1 METIAVFG
9 PFNQAMQ
16 AALQNSLS
24 AMRFHLVFS
33 PEIDQALLE
42 QADYVILRTLR
53 LDAPEIAHLNR
64 CKLIQRWG
72 AGFDTVDIAAAGKR
86 GIPVAVTAGMNAT
99 PVSEMALALM
109 LAVYRNVVPMTL
121 DAMDGTWSRESYAKR
136 SYTVSGKTVGI
147 YGIGN
152 IGRKVAALVKAF
164 GAEVIYY
171 DPFRLPENRER
182 ELGVT
187 FVDPDTLLKKAD
199 ILSLHAPLTEQTRNF
214 ICAETLAKM
223 KDGAVL
229 INTARE
235 ELVDYAAAAQ
245 ALRSGKLLGAGFDAI
260 EEDLVRS
267 NPFVGLKNVVLT
279 QHLGGN
285 TTDNA
290 VQMAR
295 RIAQQITAVRDGK
308 KLVKPHLV
316 NGDYL
321 QE

>member
-9 PFNQAMQ
+9 PFNGAMQ
-16 AALQNSLS
+16 TALNNALPQPC
-24 AMRFHLVFS
+24 FHLIFS
-33 PEIDQALLE
+33 PEIDRELLR

-53 LDAPEIAHLNR
+53 LDAPEIALLDKCR
-64 CKLIQRWG
+64 LIQRWG
-72 AGFDTVDIAAAGKR
+72 AGFDTVDIAAAGR
-86 GIPVAVTAGMNAT
+86 CGIPVAVTAGMNAV

-109 LAVYRNVVPMTL
+109 LAVYRNLVPMTR
-121 DAMDGTWSRESYAKR
+121 DTMEGVWSRETYAKR
-136 SYTVSGKTVGI
+136 SYTISGKTVGI

-152 IGRKVAALVKAF
+152 IGRKVAALTRAF

-171 DPFRLPENRER
+171 DPFRLPEDREK

-187 FVDPDTLLKKAD
+187 FVDPDTLVKDSD
-199 ILSLHAPLTEQTRNF
+199 ILSLHAPLTQQTRNF
-214 ICAETLAKM
+214 ICADTLAKM

-235 ELVDYAAAAQ
+235 ELVDYAAVAQ
-245 ALRSGKLLGAGFDAI
+245 ALKEGKLLGAGFDAI
-260 EEDLVRS
+260 EEDLIRT
-267 NPFVGLKNVVLT
+267 NLFEGLQNVVLT

-290 VQMAR
+290 LQMAQ
-295 RIAQQITAVRDGK
+295 RIAQQINAVRNGE
-308 KLVKPHLV
+308 KLTSPHLV
-316 NGDYL
+316 NGAYL

>member
-9 PFNQAMQ
+9 PFNGAMQ
-16 AALQNSLS
+16 AALKS
-24 AMRFHLVFS
+24 AIPQLNFHLVFS
-33 PEIDQALLE
+33 PEIDQELLR

-53 LDAPEIAHLNR
+53 LDAPEIALLDKCR
-64 CKLIQRWG
+64 LIQRWG

-121 DAMDGTWSRESYAKR
+121 DAMDGTWSRETYAKR
-136 SYTVSGKTVGI
+136 SYTVSGKAVGI

-152 IGRKVAALVKAF
+152 IGRKVAALTRAF

-171 DPFRLPENRER
+171 DPFRLPEDREK

-187 FVDPDTLLKKAD
+187 YVDPDTLLRDSD

-214 ICAETLAKM
+214 ICADTLARM

-245 ALRSGKLLGAGFDAI
+245 ALKSGKLLGAGFDAI
-260 EEDLVRS
+260 EEDLVRE
-267 NPFVGLKNVVLT
+267 NPFMGLRNVVLT

-290 VQMAR
+290 VQMAQ

-308 KLVKPHLV
+308 KLEKPHLV
-316 NGDYL
+316 NGEFL